1 MRFKKLLTFGLLA
14 FGVFFLIQAPAE
26 AARLVKA
33 TGEGAG
39 DWFET
44 VAYSLA
50 KFVKT
55 LV

>member
-1 MRFKKLLTFGLLA
+1 MRFKKLLTFGLVA
-14 FGVFFLIQAPAE
+14 FGVFFLVQAPAE

-33 TGEGAG
+33 TGETAG
-39 DWFET
+39 EWFEV
-44 VAYSLA
+44 VAFSLT

>member
-1 MRFKKLLTFGLLA
+1 MSLKKLLTLGMVA
-14 FGVFFLIQAPAE
+14 FGVFFLIQSPAE
-26 AARLVKA
+26 AARLVQV
-33 TGEGAG
+33 TGESAG

-44 VAYSLA
+44 VAGSLS